1 LEPYPSNLGEKMNKV
16 KALLIFVAAIG
27 LSGCGASG
35 KTSGEETLP
44 VKITQAE
51 IANLKV
57 DLPKLNVNEDGF
69 TDSITYSSTPS
80 NKCSGH
86 NFWFVVKTDMEG
98 RGASAYLFASSVDD
112 INDNIGNPSKL
123 TSLTGSERRIFA
135 KDTGENLNNTS
146 CAGSAWAY
154 PSKFWISGS
163 DVDSLIA
170 SLEDESSQ
178 YRLSADTNMSG
189 YRDVSLSDS
198 QRTANLA
205 VLRIV
210 KGFWEQGLTPSDLK

>member
-1 LEPYPSNLGEKMNKV
+1 MNKV
-16 KALLIFVAAIG
+16 KAFLIFVAVIG
-27 LSGCGASG
+27 LSGCGNSG
-35 KTSGEETLP
+35 SPSGEETLP
-44 VKITQAE
+44 AKIMQAE
-51 IANLKV
+51 IAKLKA
-57 DLPKLNVNEDGF
+57 DLPMLNVNEDGF
-69 TDSITYSSTPS
+69 TDSMTYSSTPS

-135 KDTGENLNNTS
+135 QDTGENLNNTS

-154 PSKFWISGS
+154 PSKFWIGGS

-170 SLEDESSQ
+170 SLEDKSSQ
-178 YRLSADTNMSG
+178 YRLTADTYMSG

>member
-1 LEPYPSNLGEKMNKV
+1 MTKFKT
-16 KALLIFVAAIG
+16 LIVFVAVIG
-27 LSGCGASG
+27 LSGCGSNNTP
-35 KTSGEETLP
+35 TSEEDLP

-51 IANLKV
+51 IAQLKAE
-57 DLPKLNVNEDGF
+57 LPKLNVNEDGF
-69 TDSITYSSTPS
+69 TNSITYSSTPS

-86 NFWFVVKTDMEG
+86 NFWFVVKTDVKTG
-98 RGASAYLFASSVDD
+98 NGASAYLFASSVDD

-135 KDTGENLNNTS
+135 QDTGENLNNTS

-154 PSKFWISGS
+154 PSKFWIGGS

-178 YRLSADTNMSG
+178 YRLTADTYMSG